1 MISGKGNMTMADLDK
16 FLAPG
21 VTDPARVWE
30 GLQAFLAELNQ
41 EAARKREAERQHDG
55 TTQRRPGI

>member
-1 MISGKGNMTMADLDK
+1 MADLDK

-30 GLQAFLAELNQ
+30 GLQAFLAELNR
-41 EAARKREAERQHDG
+41 EVAREKLDHD
-55 TTQRRPGI
+55 QSQNRH